1 MNIFQANTAGQEVNV
16 MYKTLVVQYTPKVRE
31 MATKIEEAANQ
42 MEQKGFELI
51 SCSVM
56 PSSKGILVFKQKE
69 VSAVGK

>member
-1 MNIFQANTAGQEVNV
+1 MNIFQADTAGQEVNV

-69 VSAVGK
+69 VSAAGK

>member
-1 MNIFQANTAGQEVNV
+1 

-69 VSAVGK
+69 GSAAGK

>member
-1 MNIFQANTAGQEVNV
+1 

-69 VSAVGK
+69 VSVAGK

>member
-1 MNIFQANTAGQEVNV
+1 

-69 VSAVGK
+69 VSAAGK

>member
-1 MNIFQANTAGQEVNV
+1 MNIFQADTAGQEVNV

-56 PSSKGILVFKQKE
+56 PSSKVILVFKQKE
-69 VSAVGK
+69 VSVAGK